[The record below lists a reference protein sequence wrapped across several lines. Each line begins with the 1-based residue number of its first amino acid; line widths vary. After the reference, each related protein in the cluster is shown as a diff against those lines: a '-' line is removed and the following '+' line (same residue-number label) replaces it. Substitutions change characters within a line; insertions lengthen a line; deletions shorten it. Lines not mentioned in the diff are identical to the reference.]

1 MRYSDELISLSTRA
15 AASIV
20 FLAATAVWVN
30 AQAAPVRPAIVAN
43 SSGPFSDAIERRNRE
58 FALRNIKPEPLDRK
72 TEERISPVVL
82 KQLNED
88 FKQIQIVR
96 LKLVNVIR
104 DHGEF
109 DYKRLSDDSDEIR
122 KRAARLRSYLADAE
136 KARSDIKQS
145 GRVVDKAGVN
155 DAVAEL
161 CLEISRFM
169 DNAIFRNRG
178 VYKASDA
185 IEAARTLDLVI
196 DLSRSLK
203 NSAEKLSRSN

>member
-30 AQAAPVRPAIVAN
+30 AQAPPVRPAIVAN

-88 FKQIQIVR
+88 F
-96 LKLVNVIR
+96 
-104 DHGEF
+104 
-109 DYKRLSDDSDEIR
+109 
-122 KRAARLRSYLADAE
+122 
-136 KARSDIKQS
+136 
-145 GRVVDKAGVN
+145 
-155 DAVAEL
+155 
-161 CLEISRFM
+161 
-169 DNAIFRNRG
+169 
-178 VYKASDA
+178 
-185 IEAARTLDLVI
+185 
-196 DLSRSLK
+196 
-203 NSAEKLSRSN
+203 